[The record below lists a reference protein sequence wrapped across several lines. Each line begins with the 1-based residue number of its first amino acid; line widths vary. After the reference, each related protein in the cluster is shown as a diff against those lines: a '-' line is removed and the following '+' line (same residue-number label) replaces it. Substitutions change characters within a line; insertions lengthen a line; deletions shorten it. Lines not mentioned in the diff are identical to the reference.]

1 MAMHRHTKQS
11 ERSFGHVV
19 ADVATRVGQGV
30 ALAKGIYDTG
40 RTVYT
45 AVQAA
50 APYVSPLLGML

>member
-1 MAMHRHTKQS
+1 MALHRHKQHCD
-11 ERSFGHVV
+11 RSFGQKA
-19 ADVATRVGQGV
+19 ADVARRVGAGV

-50 APYVSPLLGML
+50 APYVSPLLSML